1 MLILY
6 FSLQQSDSN
15 GLDHHLDDD
24 DVISDGVNPTD
35 TDKSDGNAR
44 LAVTLSR
51 NNLLLNEIIVKIAPS
66 KRHVRNIFL
75 S

>member
-44 LAVTLSR
+44 LAVTLSE
-51 NNLLLNEIIVKIAPS
+51 NNLLLN
-66 KRHVRNIFL
+66 
-75 S
+75 